1 MENIKKRLR
10 EYKFIKAEITE
21 LKLKLQELNEEI
33 GVSGMSYGER
43 SSQTYKITSS
53 TEDAA
58 IRIAEVSEKYNKI
71 IKEKG
76 IEVTRI
82 ENALSILKEKE
93 RQCIEYRYIY
103 EHELPTVCYK
113 VDRSMTTVKKYI
125 SDGLKKMDKLI
136 NG

>member
-33 GVSGMSYGER
+33 GVSAIGYGER

-58 IRIAEVSEKYNKI
+58 IRIAEISEKYNKI

-82 ENALSILKEKE
+82 ENALSILKDKE
-93 RQCIEYRYIY
+93 RQCIELRYIN